1 MFSRPASR
9 VLLAVALTTV
19 VGCGGGGGGGPTESN
34 NKVPPPPPG
43 TPNSIVVRNNSF
55 TPTDLA
61 VARNAMVTWTWDSCT
76 GGDGYGTGETCTA
89 HDVVFDDAAPGSG
102 ALSSGQFSRTFDT
115 AGTFPYHCSIHGV
128 AMSGKVVVQ

>member
-9 VLLAVALTTV
+9 AFLVVVLTTIV
-19 VGCGGGGGGGPTESN
+19 ACGGDGGGPTESN

-55 TPTDLA
+55 TPGDLA
-61 VARNAMVTWTWDSCT
+61 AATNAMVTWTWDSCT
-76 GGDGYGTGETCTA
+76 GSDGYGTGETCTA
-89 HDVVFDDAAPGSG
+89 HDVVFDDGAPGSG
-102 ALSSGQFSRTFDT
+102 AQSGGTFSRTFGA
-115 AGTFPYHCSIHGV
+115 AGTFPYHCSIHGA